1 MAKKIIL
8 TGGGSAGHVTPNLAL
23 LPGLKEQGYDIAY
36 IGTVDGI
43 EKKLLADFDVR
54 YYGIAAGKL
63 RRYFDPKNFSDPF
76 RVLKGY
82 RQANKILK
90 QEEPDVIFSKGGF
103 VSVPVIHAAS
113 KYKIPCI
120 LHESDLT
127 PGLANKLCVGKA
139 KKICCNFPE
148 TMDYLPK
155 DKTVLTGSPLREE
168 LRRGDAAAGFAF
180 CGFTEQKPVVMVLG
194 GSLGASSINDAVR
207 GTLER
212 LLAEFNVIHICGD
225 DKMDN
230 LKLVTEGYAQ
240 FEYVKNELKD
250 LFALADVVV
259 SRAGANAICEL
270 LALKIPNVLIP
281 LSAKNSRGD
290 QILNAQS
297 FKNQGFSEVIQDED
311 LDEDVLLEEIHE
323 VYRNRDRYISKME
336 GSGQPD
342 AVASVLNLISET
354 VG

>member
-23 LPGLKEQGYDIAY
+23 IPGLKEQGYDIAY

-43 EKKLLADFDVR
+43 ENKLLADFDVR

-82 RQANKILK
+82 RQAKKILK
-90 QEEPDVIFSKGGF
+90 QEKPDVIFSKGGF

-155 DKTVLTGSPLREE
+155 DKTVLTGSPIREE
-168 LRRGDAAAGFAF
+168 LRRGNAEAGRQF
-180 CGFTEQKPVVMVLG
+180 CGFTDKKPVVMVLG
-194 GSLGASSINDAVR
+194 GSLGASSINEAVR
-207 GTLER
+207 GILDQ
-212 LLAEFNVIHICGD
+212 LLQEFNVIHICGD

-230 LKLVTEGYAQ
+230 LKLTMSGYAQ

-311 LDEDVLLEEIHE
+311 LDEDVLLEEIHA

-342 AVASVLNLISET
+342 AVASVLKLISET